1 MEEDF
6 STSSMINILM
16 YFVYRSYLF
25 FFVRSRG
32 DSRIPSSISV
42 ATRISYNYAY
52 YK

>member
-25 FFVRSRG
+25 LFREIER
-32 DSRIPSSISV
+32 R
-42 ATRISYNYAY
+42 
-52 YK
+52 